1 MILIRNSLVLNLNK
15 MWEYKITKS
24 WLWYNIYKKKEID
37 WLLYVYFL
45 GKEDE
50 RRLWKQYARTF
61 YHKEDAMS
69 HLTLARYKDG
79 KSD

>member
-1 MILIRNSLVLNLNK
+1 MR
-15 MWEYKITKS
+15 EYKIIKS
-24 WLWYNIYKKKEID
+24 WLWYNIYKKKEIN

-45 GKEDE
+45 SNNDE
-50 RRLWKQYARTF
+50 WRMWKQYARIF

-79 KSD
+79 KNAD

>member
-1 MILIRNSLVLNLNK
+1 MILTRNSLVLNLNK
-15 MWEYKITKS
+15 MREYKITKS
-24 WLWYNIYKKKEID
+24 WLWYNIYKKKEIN